1 MKLVGI
7 VHEKHGSEEFKQF
20 FNGPLFLDK
29 QVVISNSKYASA
41 LSEFRTV
48 VFMALFLQGEFCHSH
63 CQSLSKIFYLHIG
76 LCSFPDC
83 KGRGGARGGLEGL

>member
-29 QVVISNSKYASA
+29 QVVIRNSKYASA
-41 LSEFRTV
+41 LSAFKTV
-48 VFMALFLQGEFCHSH
+48 VFMTLFLQGMSFVILIVSH
-63 CQSLSKIFYLHIG
+63 FQKYFICTL
-76 LCSFPDC
+76 LCVLFQTVKAGVAP
-83 KGRGGARGGLEGL
+83 GEG